1 MKKIIFVAMVLLC
14 AFATCFAQSKIPTAV
29 TLAFNQKFPNAT
41 KVKWDKENAHNYEAS
56 FVQNGENYAANFSDT
71 GEWLETETP
80 TTFNQLPN
88 KVQTA
93 FNSAHRGVTPK
104 AVSRIETSKQG
115 TIYEVEMKGGS
126 KTVEVFYKA
135 DGTEVKE

>member
-14 AFATCFAQSKIPTAV
+14 AFAACFAQSKIPTAV

-88 KVQTA
+88 QVQTA
-93 FNSAHRGVTPK
+93 FNTSHKGVTPK